1 MCCRVSYCCLFCGTV
16 SEGSRSVGLV
26 TAAFNLLGLAVGIV
40 RGNVLASAYFGIM
53 AAAGGMLAVGAVGR
67 RRSSGEGFF
76 VSRQVRNRSEANYNY
91 FVDWLLSPR
100 LSPIDE
106 FLFLTSLRFGAGL
119 HRRAEL
125 FHRPLRRRLCRLPH
139 FGGYG
144 ISINVFLGGESLLVK
159 TENISNI
166 SR

>member
-76 VSRQVRNRSEANYNY
+76 CSPDKCEIEVRQIIIISWTGYCLPDSRLLMNSY
-91 FVDWLLSPR
+91 F
-100 LSPIDE
+100 
-106 FLFLTSLRFGAGL
+106 
-119 HRRAEL
+119 
-125 FHRPLRRRLCRLPH
+125 
-139 FGGYG
+139 
-144 ISINVFLGGESLLVK
+144 
-159 TENISNI
+159 
-166 SR
+166 